1 VIKVLVTSNLTKESV
16 VKHNNIPITP
26 ANITTKP
33 IKIEAVVK
41 KPAKIQKPF
50 NASKTYLT
58 AKIKSI
64 SPYGLVLVKFSE
76 NMQDVLT

>member
-1 VIKVLVTSNLTKESV
+1 VTSNQTKESV
-16 VKHNNIPITP
+16 VKHNNVPITP
-26 ANITTKP
+26 AILSTKP
-33 IKIEAVVK
+33 IKIEPVPVVK